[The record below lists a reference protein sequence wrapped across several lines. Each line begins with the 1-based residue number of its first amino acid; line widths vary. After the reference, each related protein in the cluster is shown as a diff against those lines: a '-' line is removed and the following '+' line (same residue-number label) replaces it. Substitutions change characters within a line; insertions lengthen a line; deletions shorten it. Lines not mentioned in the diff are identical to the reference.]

1 MDPDFQLWDVLAELD
16 TSNTAAA
23 AAEGGA
29 DASGTETPPP
39 NARAIAEP
47 STPSKRASPTEL
59 SIDLDPNMDPQEAKR
74 VKRMKR
80 NRESAA
86 MSRERKKLYIEE
98 LVRASSNR
106 FGTLPNPSHAPSL
119 TSNPPA
125 PLRAQETKLA
135 ALNATVQRLQA
146 ENEALRS
153 GRAPLEGATPATDK
167 DSSDVL
173 PPLVPQSDN
182 DSESDS
188 LDAFLQQPFLPA
200 EPAPIF
206 CTGADSLDKSN
217 PCAQFGR
224 DLAMFKDITV

>member
-1 MDPDFQLWDVLAELD
+1 
-16 TSNTAAA
+16 
-23 AAEGGA
+23 
-29 DASGTETPPP
+29 
-39 NARAIAEP
+39 
-47 STPSKRASPTEL
+47 
-59 SIDLDPNMDPQEAKR
+59 MDPQEAKR

-98 LVRASSNR
+98 L
-106 FGTLPNPSHAPSL
+106 
-119 TSNPPA
+119 
-125 PLRAQETKLA
+125 ETKLA
-135 ALNATVQRLQA
+135 ALNSTVQRLQA
-146 ENEALRS
+146 ENESLRS
-153 GRAPLEGATPATDK
+153 GRPPLEGAAPATEK

-206 CTGADSLDKSN
+206 SAGADAMDKSN

-224 DLAMFKDITV
+224 DLAMFKDIAV

>member
-98 LVRASSNR
+98 L
-106 FGTLPNPSHAPSL
+106 
-119 TSNPPA
+119 
-125 PLRAQETKLA
+125 ETKLA

>member
-16 TSNTAAA
+16 TSNSVA
-23 AAEGGA
+23 AAEGDA
-29 DASGTETPPP
+29 DDSGTETPPP
-39 NARAIAEP
+39 NARTIAEP
-47 STPSKRASPTEL
+47 CTPSKRASPTGF

-98 LVRASSNR
+98 LVRASSPTIPR
-106 FGTLPNPSHAPSL
+106 HPCTLTLPRRSPDHPHPSC
-119 TSNPPA
+119 
-125 PLRAQETKLA
+125 AQETKLN
-135 ALNATVQRLQA
+135 ALNSTVQRLQA
-146 ENEALRS
+146 ENESLRS
-153 GRAPLEGATPATDK
+153 GRPPLEGAALATDT
-167 DSSDVL
+167 DSCDVL

-188 LDAFLQQPFLPA
+188 LDAFLQEPFLPA
-200 EPAPIF
+200 EPAPTF
-206 CTGADSLDKSN
+206 SAAVDKSN

>member
-16 TSNTAAA
+16 TSNSVA
-23 AAEGGA
+23 AAEGDA
-29 DASGTETPPP
+29 DDSGTETPPP
-39 NARAIAEP
+39 NARTIAEP
-47 STPSKRASPTEL
+47 CTPSKRASPTGF

-98 LVRASSNR
+98 L
-106 FGTLPNPSHAPSL
+106 
-119 TSNPPA
+119 
-125 PLRAQETKLA
+125 ETKLN
-135 ALNATVQRLQA
+135 ALNSTVQRLQA
-146 ENEALRS
+146 ENESLRS
-153 GRAPLEGATPATDK
+153 GRPPLEGAALATDT
-167 DSSDVL
+167 DSCDVL

-188 LDAFLQQPFLPA
+188 LDAFLQEPFLPA
-200 EPAPIF
+200 EPAPTF
-206 CTGADSLDKSN
+206 SAAVDKSN